1 MASPKKQVQNMSQPS
16 SNSVVIDIGSYTC
29 KIGFAGY
36 DKPLFELP
44 SNSYIDDDEL
54 AENEVLS
61 FKNPFNKGIVSDWES
76 MTNLLDHAYKNMLNV
91 DPADH
96 CLLITEPPLNPKEN
110 REKIAQIMFETFN
123 VPSFYLGNQSV
134 LSLYASGRTTG
145 FAIDLGYQASYF
157 TPVYEGYAIEQGIQK
172 LQIAG
177 KDLDSYLSKVLSKKY
192 KMPVKMREYVDIK
205 EKLSYAA
212 FDYEAEIKKAK
223 NSRLCNASY
232 KLNNGST
239 IELSEE
245 CFNCPE
251 LLFQPRLFGINS
263 DGIDKAAANS
273 LRMCTKKLEKI
284 FMAISFFLVE
294 LQ

>member
-1 MASPKKQVQNMSQPS
+1 M
-16 SNSVVIDIGSYTC
+16 
-29 KIGFAGY
+29 
-36 DKPLFELP
+36 
-44 SNSYIDDDEL
+44 

-76 MTNLLDHAYKNMLNV
+76 MTNLLDHAYKNTLNV

-110 REKIAQIMFETFN
+110 REKIAQIMLETFN

-192 KMPVKMREYVDIK
+192 RMPVKMREYVNMK

-212 FDYEAEIKKAK
+212 FDYEAEIKKEK

-232 KLNNGST
+232 ALNNGST
-239 IELSEE
+239 IALSEE
-245 CFNCPE
+245 RFSYY
-251 LLFQPRLFGINS
+251 F
-263 DGIDKAAANS
+263 S
-273 LRMCTKKLEKI
+273 LACSE
-284 FMAISFFLVE
+284 
-294 LQ
+294 